1 MAQNNKIQTTELDF
15 DGIKQNLREFLQGQQ
30 KFSDYNFEGSGLSVL
45 LDVLAYNTH
54 YNALYD
60 NLAINEAFLDSAS
73 KRSSVVSKAKELGYI
88 PRSARAATATVK
100 VVMLNSQTAAPN
112 QIEIPGNAKFTTVVN
127 GNTYTFRTQQSYI
140 ATKQSNQYVFNNV
153 EIKEGEY
160 IVNTFVADG
169 VNNKFTIPN
178 TGLDTSTLKVL
189 VQDNSTSSTYNV
201 YSYSGSLLNIDGTSK
216 VYFLRELA
224 DNSYEIEFGNDAIGK
239 ALVAGNVITI
249 SYLIPKQ
256 DLVNGAR
263 IFTFAET
270 VDNDTTS
277 YVVTLSPAANGSA
290 PENID
295 SIKWNAP
302 RTYTAQNRCVT
313 LEDYRAVIQSLY
325 PDARSINVWGGEE
338 NNPPQYG
345 DVYIAIKPGSSDTLS
360 DSEKSYIL
368 NDILKP
374 RTMVTMHPKL
384 VDPTYIYVEMAT
396 SFYYNPELTQRSA
409 GDLSSL
415 VRQAVLQYDADN
427 LSKFGGIL
435 KYSALSRK
443 IDGAEPSIVNS
454 ITTLKLHRV
463 IDPVYNQTVQY
474 TVDIGNPI
482 YYSGVAEDS
491 VLSTGIRILG
501 QSKTVYLT
509 DVPAASGNTGT
520 LRMFYYI
527 GSRREY
533 IKKDVGTVN
542 YATGLIT
549 INNITITGLTDPEF
563 KVIIKPQSND
573 VASAHNQIVTIPSTL
588 LSVTAVIDNN
598 ADNYSFTS
606 SRN

>member
-1 MAQNNKIQTTELDF
+1 MAQNNKIKTTELDF
-15 DGIKQNLREFLQGQQ
+15 DTIKQSFREFLQGQQ

-45 LDVLAYNTH
+45 LDLLAYNTH

-73 KRSSVVSKAKELGYI
+73 KRSSVVSKAKELGYV
-88 PRSARAATATVK
+88 PKSAQAATATVK
-100 VVMLNSQTAAPN
+100 VVMINNQVNAPN
-112 QIEIPGNAKFTTVVN
+112 QIEIPANAKFTTTIG
-127 GNTYTFRTQQSYI
+127 GNTYTFRTLQSYI
-140 ATKQSNQYVFNNV
+140 ATKQSNQYVFNDV
-153 EIKEGEY
+153 EIKEGDY
-160 IVNTFVADG
+160 VINKFVADG
-169 VNNKFTIPN
+169 ITNKYTIPN
-178 TGLDTSTLKVL
+178 PGLDTSTLKVL
-189 VQDNSTSSTYNV
+189 VQEDSTSSTYTT
-201 YSYSGSLLNIDGTSK
+201 YSYSGSLLNIDATSK
-216 VYFLRELA
+216 VYFLRETS
-224 DNSYEIEFGNDAIGK
+224 NNVYEIEFGNDAIGK
-239 ALVAGNVITI
+239 ALVAGNVVTMT
-249 SYLIPKQ
+249 YLIPHQ

-263 IFTFAET
+263 VFTFAET
-270 VDNDTTS
+270 VDDDTTS
-277 YVVTLSPAANGSA
+277 YVVTTAAAVNGAA
-290 PENID
+290 PENVD

-313 LEDYRAVIQSLY
+313 LEDYRTIIQSLY
-325 PDARSINVWGGEE
+325 PDARSINVWGGED

-360 DSEKSYIL
+360 ESEKSYII

-374 RTMVTMHPKL
+374 RAMVTMHPKL

-409 GDLSSL
+409 GELSSL

-443 IDGAEPSIVNS
+443 IDTAEDAILNS

-463 IDPVYNQTVQY
+463 IEPVYNQTVQY
-474 TVDIGNPI
+474 NVDLGNPI

-491 VLSTGIRILG
+491 VLSTGIRVLG

-509 DVPAASGNTGT
+509 DIPGAGGTGV

-533 IKKDVGTVN
+533 VNKDVGTIDYTN
-542 YATGLIT
+542 GLVSIS
-549 INNITITGLTDPEF
+549 NITITGLTDPEF
-563 KVIIKPQSND
+563 KLIVKPQSND

-588 LSVTAVIDNN
+588 LTVTAVIDKS